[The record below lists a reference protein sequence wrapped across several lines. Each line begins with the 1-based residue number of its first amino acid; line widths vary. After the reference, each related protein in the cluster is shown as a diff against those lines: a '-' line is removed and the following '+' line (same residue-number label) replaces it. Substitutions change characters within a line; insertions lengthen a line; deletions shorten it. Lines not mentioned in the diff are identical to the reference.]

1 MKNYV
6 RTGADGFDFV
16 EYQQAMQ
23 ALQRL
28 RAKAKDDDDL
38 EVVLLFIVRAL
49 QILLEKQPNDA
60 R

>member
-6 RTGADGFDFV
+6 RAGADGFDFV

-28 RAKAKDDDDL
+28 RAKAQDDDL
-38 EVVLLFIVRAL
+38 EVVLSFIVRTL
-49 QILLEKQPNDA
+49 QFIAEQMPN
-60 R
+60 RKG

>member
-6 RTGADGFDFV
+6 RAGADGFDFV
-16 EYQQAMQ
+16 AYQQAMQ

-28 RAKAKDDDDL
+28 RAKAKGDDDL
-38 EVVLLFIVRAL
+38 EVVLEFIVRAL
-49 QILLEKQPNDA
+49 QVLLEKHPDGA

>member
-1 MKNYV
+1 MKNYLQ
-6 RTGADGFDFV
+6 RGADGFDFAT
-16 EYQQAMQ
+16 YDQAMQ

-28 RAKAKDDDDL
+28 RAKAQDDDL
-38 EVVLLFIVRAL
+38 EVVLSYIVRAL